1 MPWARTGVRDVLAAS
16 ARPTTTIA
24 AIRTA
29 AVVAMALVLVAR
41 TGIWMV
47 MNSPF

>member
-1 MPWARTGVRDVLAAS
+1 M
-16 ARPTTTIA
+16 A

-29 AVVAMALVLVAR
+29 AAVAMALVLVAR
-41 TGIWMV
+41 TGISMV